1 MVFSNIKKIEANRMK
16 YFPIILLIIF
26 GVLFS
31 STVAY
36 SQNKS
41 DNLKPQ
47 WLHKLPKPSNF
58 TFSYKSVEAHS
69 ISLEEAREKAVNEL
83 FTDEGIKSGVAIIS
97 NHTSKEHVSQVW
109 DNGKLTEKITTDL
122 ETNTYANS
130 SEIKMYAS
138 LIDEYWSQDASGVY
152 QLTRLYAKSELEQK
166 PLYDKIELTTKYYS
180 DPATWGLCFIPGA
193 AQMHKGSY
201 LKGGI
206 IIGGTV
212 AIAAGAI
219 VCNSL
224 RDKNIVKINQS
235 HSADVRKYYNDKA
248 NNCVTARNV
257 CLGTLAALYIYNI
270 VDAFV
275 APGARRIIVH
285 PTATMDGQLGVGAS
299 YNF

>member
-1 MVFSNIKKIEANRMK
+1 MQKYLLLFLLGCLFPLSFLANGQTPQNIR
-16 YFPIILLIIF
+16 
-26 GVLFS
+26 
-31 STVAY
+31 
-36 SQNKS
+36 
-41 DNLKPQ
+41 PQ
-47 WLHKLPKPSNF
+47 WLK
-58 TFSYKSVEAHS
+58 SYQRLLNNNTAYDFVLIKENGP
-69 ISLEEAREKAVNEL
+69 SLEEL
-83 FTDEGIKSGVAIIS
+83 QKSRMNALGSYLKSS
-97 NHTSKEHVSQVW
+97 N
-109 DNGKLTEKITTDL
+109 
-122 ETNTYANS
+122 
-130 SEIKMYAS
+130 
-138 LIDEYWSQDASGVY
+138 
-152 QLTRLYAKSELEQK
+152 
-166 PLYDKIELTTKYYS
+166 KIEGEIDWKSSTTSTDSDFQSSSTHSLSFKTMTTVETFNCKMVDDFWERVDNEYKYYALFAVTEPGVNAPIDNFSLTTSYAS
-180 DPATWGLCFIPGA
+180 DPATWGLCLIPGA

-206 IIGGTV
+206 IIGGTA

>member
-1 MVFSNIKKIEANRMK
+1 MK
-16 YFPIILLIIF
+16 RFLVIIF
-26 GVLFS
+26 MVMAGAIIYPTIAFS
-31 STVAY
+31 
-36 SQNKS
+36 QIRS
-41 DNLKPQ
+41 DNLRPQ
-47 WLHKLPKPSNF
+47 WMHKAPTPTNS
-58 TFSYKSVEAHS
+58 TFIYTTLQTSSP
-69 ISLEEAREKAVNEL
+69 SLEEARKQIVSEL
-83 FTDEGIKSGVAIIS
+83 ISDAGMKTGVAIIS
-97 NHTSKEHVSQVW
+97 DHTSKERVSQIW
-109 DNGKLTEKITTDL
+109 DNGKLTEKITNDI
-122 ETNTYANS
+122 EANSYAKS
-130 SEIKMYAS
+130 SEITLHAS
-138 LIDEYWSQDASGVY
+138 LIDEYWERDDNGSY
-152 QLTRLYAKSELEQK
+152 QLTRLYAKSELGQM
-166 PLYDKIELTTKYYS
+166 PLYDNLELTTKYHS
-180 DPATWGLCFIPGA
+180 DPATWGLCLIPGA
-193 AQMHKGSY
+193 AQIHKGSY

-206 IIGGTV
+206 IAGGSV

>member
-1 MVFSNIKKIEANRMK
+1 
-16 YFPIILLIIF
+16 
-26 GVLFS
+26 
-31 STVAY
+31 
-36 SQNKS
+36 
-41 DNLKPQ
+41 
-47 WLHKLPKPSNF
+47 
-58 TFSYKSVEAHS
+58 
-69 ISLEEAREKAVNEL
+69 
-83 FTDEGIKSGVAIIS
+83 
-97 NHTSKEHVSQVW
+97 
-109 DNGKLTEKITTDL
+109 
-122 ETNTYANS
+122 
-130 SEIKMYAS
+130 MYAS

-224 RDKNIVKINQS
+224 RDKN
-235 HSADVRKYYNDKA
+235 DKA